1 MAGTA
6 EVSSRARFAVLG
18 AIGGLAVLVAGL
30 GIVAATRNHP
40 MPASDPG
47 IAISISDTA
56 CTPSTVTVAAGSH
69 RFSITNTSARVT
81 EWEILDG
88 VMVLVEREN
97 ILPGT
102 SIGLTPTLKP
112 GIYQMTCG
120 LLANPRG
127 TLTVTAADG
136 TTTAASAPPKLADLV
151 APTGEYRV
159 YAIAAADDLG
169 VATAALSAAIAAND
183 LPAARLHAAA
193 AITAFS
199 HLAPVVSLFGHD
211 GATLASGPAALDTLG
226 KSLDT
231 ATSASGLAATVA
243 TAAQGAIALGSAV
256 RTTTAGP
263 RDIIAGAAAVVANIA
278 GSSEIAVDGPARIAG
293 VRKVIELFRPLTL
306 RSDRALSAKLDADL
320 AAVEAVITGSPGK
333 STISAKT
340 PLAALGADLTA
351 LLAALSLTAN

>member
-56 CTPSTVTVAAGSH
+56 CTPTAVTVAAGSH

-102 SIGLTPTLKP
+102 SIDLTPTLKP
-112 GIYQMTCG
+112 GAYQMTCG
-120 LLANPRG
+120 LLTNPRG

-159 YAIAAADDLG
+159 YAIAAADELG

-183 LPAARLHAAA
+183 LPAARLHAGA
-193 AITAFS
+193 AIKAFA
-199 HLAPVVSLFGHD
+199 HLAPVASLFGHD

-231 ATSASGLAATVA
+231 ATSASGLAATAA

-256 RTTTAGP
+256 RTTTVGP
-263 RDIIAGAAAVVANIA
+263 RDIIAGAGAVVADIA
-278 GSSEIAVDGPARIAG
+278 GGETPVDGPARIAG

-306 RSDRALSAKLDADL
+306 RVDRALSAKLDADL

-340 PLAALGADLTA
+340 PLAALGADLTD
-351 LLAALSLTAN
+351 LLAVLSLTAN